1 MNSERL
7 KDFRQEAY
15 ELLVRGKDAT
25 FELMDA
31 VMTTPECSLFG
42 GIFAS
47 VRYSI
52 VNGQAS
58 TRHYKIV
65 DQTGKN

>member
-42 GIFAS
+42 GIFAQS
-47 VRYSI
+47 AIQSSMVKHLRGI
-52 VNGQAS
+52 
-58 TRHYKIV
+58 TRL
-65 DQTGKN
+65 